1 MPDFT
6 YIARDSTGNK
16 VTGTIDAATRREA
29 LSELAGQAL
38 FPVDVRGATGGAG
51 RRRIGRVSKRLLA
64 NVYAQLADL
73 IKSGVPLL
81 RALEVVQ
88 QQSSNAALKSV
99 LGEVHRRVEDGDTLA
114 EAMRHF
120 PRVFGEMAL
129 SMIRAGGEGGFLEEA
144 LTRVAEFTVAQDD
157 IAKRTVGALVY
168 PLVLIT
174 FGTAVV
180 IVLMVFFVPK
190 FDSLFAG
197 LRQRGELPMPTE
209 WLMATSGVMRQWGLW
224 VLAGLAIAAW
234 FARQWLF
241 SAEGR
246 MWRDQLKLR
255 LPLVGGIFQSFAVA
269 RFCRVL
275 GTLLRNGVPILRSL
289 EISGEAAG
297 NRVLSEA
304 IHSASENISAGQRL
318 ARPLADCGHFPPDVV
333 EMISVAEESNTLES
347 VLLHAADSLER
358 NTWRKLD
365 LAVRLLEPLMLLL
378 LAGVVLMLV
387 IALLLPLVKMS
398 TTIGGY

>member
-1 MPDFT
+1 
-6 YIARDSTGNK
+6 
-16 VTGTIDAATRREA
+16 
-29 LSELAGQAL
+29 
-38 FPVDVRGATGGAG
+38 
-51 RRRIGRVSKRLLA
+51 
-64 NVYAQLADL
+64 
-73 IKSGVPLL
+73 
-81 RALEVVQ
+81 
-88 QQSSNAALKSV
+88 
-99 LGEVHRRVEDGDTLA
+99 
-114 EAMRHF
+114 MRHF

-144 LTRVAEFTVAQDD
+144 LTRVAEFTEAQDD
-157 IAKRTVGALVY
+157 ITKRTVGALVY

-190 FDSLFAG
+190 FDTLFAG
-197 LRQRGELPMPTE
+197 LRQRGELPMATE
-209 WLMATSGVMRQWGLW
+209 WLLATSSVMRRWGPW
-224 VLAGLAIAAW
+224 ILAGLVVAAW

-241 SAEGR
+241 SDEGR
-246 MWRDQLKLR
+246 IWRDRLKLR
-255 LPLVGGIFQSFAVA
+255 LPLVGGIFLSFAVA

-289 EISGEAAG
+289 EISGDAAG
-297 NRVLSEA
+297 NRVLSGA
-304 IHSASENISAGQRL
+304 IYAASENISAGQRL
-318 ARPLADCGHFPPDVV
+318 ARPLADCGHFPPDIV

-358 NTWRKLD
+358 NTWRRLD